1 MSRPFLTTALSI
13 TALMIGLSAPVL
25 AQDTG
30 GKPSAVSSEATNDSA
45 EPACTDSSG
54 KAEPATSP
62 APSEDGTAAEN
73 TGTTGWSG
81 GTGGSQLGTNTQGAV
96 ERSPTW
102 QPPTARGLD
111 LKGVP
116 EETQNC

>member
-1 MSRPFLTTALSI
+1 MSRPFFQSAIGI
-13 TALMIGLSAPVL
+13 TALMIGLSGPVL
-25 AQDTG
+25 AQDNP

-45 EPACTDSSG
+45 EPACTDESG
-54 KAEPATSP
+54 QAEPATSP
-62 APSEDGTAAEN
+62 APSEDGTAPEN

-111 LKGVP
+111 LKGQP
-116 EETQNC
+116 EDTQTC

>member
-1 MSRPFLTTALSI
+1 MSRPFFQSAIGI
-13 TALMIGLSAPVL
+13 TALMIGLSGPVL
-25 AQDTG
+25 AQDNP

-45 EPACTDSSG
+45 EPACT
-54 KAEPATSP
+54 
-62 APSEDGTAAEN
+62 APEN

-111 LKGVP
+111 LKGQP
-116 EETQNC
+116 EDTQTC

>member
-1 MSRPFLTTALSI
+1 MIRPSIRAMLGVTALV
-13 TALMIGLSAPVL
+13 AGLAGQVQ
-25 AQDTG
+25 AQDVAEE
-30 GKPSAVSSEATNDSA
+30 PATAQAQAPRDSA
-45 EPACTDSSG
+45 EPVCAEESG

-62 APSEDGTAAEN
+62 DASEDGTAAEN

-96 ERSPTW
+96 EKSPTW

-111 LKGVP
+111 LKGQP
-116 EETQNC
+116 EDSTAC